1 MGQQIQMTVVSQFP
15 LYNKLT
21 EAVGKDRNSRKQRL
35 QSPRVRAHKT
45 PTCSNFK
52 MILKQKVQKG
62 DSPSNIIWSQKKI
75 FTIWTADLQYRKHV
89 HGDQG
94 RLRLHHLLPHRHLP
108 HNWWIDVQ
116 AATTDAGWKLR
127 SLQCYNATARYNSRW
142 AHNCVLSYPWA
153 YVIDKSWRDVVVTER
168 SGSSTNERKDP
179 QRNLVLSRFTRF
191 LKGFRRALNES
202 HPAFCTDQHKCE
214 QTSGV
219 DIDGERVVYFCVLV
233 EVGEQWALLNIDGM
247 SVDTL
252 YTNFQNPSRYCGTS
266 GSGTPW
272 WTILQTPR
280 SFFSSFLCLPFFC
293 RPLSHNCLSGQWTC
307 GFLAMM
313 INSQA
318 PLEYSWASSSKFLST
333 CVNDTKNT
341 ISDGLVKL

>member
-1 MGQQIQMTVVSQFP
+1 MEGCCGHWKV
-15 LYNKLT
+15 
-21 EAVGKDRNSRKQRL
+21 
-35 QSPRVRAHKT
+35 RV
-45 PTCSNFK
+45 F
-52 MILKQKVQKG
+52 
-62 DSPSNIIWSQKKI
+62 
-75 FTIWTADLQYRKHV
+75 Y
-89 HGDQG
+89 
-94 RLRLHHLLPHRHLP
+94 
-108 HNWWIDVQ
+108 
-116 AATTDAGWKLR
+116 
-127 SLQCYNATARYNSRW
+127 
-142 AHNCVLSYPWA
+142 
-153 YVIDKSWRDVVVTER
+153 
-168 SGSSTNERKDP
+168 ERKEGP
-179 QRNLVLSRFTRF
+179 PTKLSIVAIY
-191 LKGFRRALNES
+191 ALFERLS
-202 HPAFCTDQHKCE
+202 QSFERKSSCFCTDQHKCE

-252 YTNFQNPSRYCGTS
+252 YTNFQNTSRYCGTS